1 MFIEKIIAEVI
12 HKVSTQQKIPA
23 NDVAKVLGDIYPEL
37 VDDMALMLKDA
48 LEKDID
54 SYLKDQYE
62 FISQFESRLFK
73 SWRVPLMRLDSL
85 ITMCMEIGSEI
96 NDEYRK
102 SRKPNKSVKLEVM
115 TRLHS
120 RAAQQSREIC
130 HLLKGGYA
138 DGAMAR
144 WRSLHET
151 AVMLKFLCQEVDVVA
166 KRYLDHQHVDSYKAA
181 KQFNEYSNGLGYK
194 QITKS
199 QMNKIERQYNE
210 VLKKHGDDFSQE
222 YGWAA
227 SVIGKKRPNFF
238 DIESKTELS
247 ILRPYYKFSSTNV
260 HAGSKSIGFKLGL
273 SLTNED
279 ILLAGPSNE
288 GFIDPVQCTSLSLI
302 QSTCAL
308 ISALPSLDRRLFEN
322 VLWLWHEE
330 IKSELIVA
338 ERKLIRSGRQKS
350 KRK

>member
-1 MFIEKIIAEVI
+1 
-12 HKVSTQQKIPA
+12 
-23 NDVAKVLGDIYPEL
+23 
-37 VDDMALMLKDA
+37 
-48 LEKDID
+48 
-54 SYLKDQYE
+54 
-62 FISQFESRLFK
+62 
-73 SWRVPLMRLDSL
+73 
-85 ITMCMEIGSEI
+85 
-96 NDEYRK
+96 
-102 SRKPNKSVKLEVM
+102 
-115 TRLHS
+115 
-120 RAAQQSREIC
+120 
-130 HLLKGGYA
+130 
-138 DGAMAR
+138 
-144 WRSLHET
+144 
-151 AVMLKFLCQEVDVVA
+151 MLKFLCQEVDVVA

-199 QMNKIERQYNE
+199 QMNKIKCQYNE
-210 VLKKHGDDFSQE
+210 VLKKYGKEFSE
-222 YGWAA
+222 DYGWAV

-260 HAGSKSIGFKLGL
+260 HAGPKSIGFKLGL